1 MGLGVRVGLNLD
13 LAPAVAMTD
22 AVAARIRDWTPVLR
36 GPVHRSVSRF
46 FLRQFETEGAEGGTR
61 WAPHRP
67 LTVRLRRRPGH
78 GRGGIGRDT
87 NRLWASLVKVGPES
101 VLVTGPTEYERGT
114 TVAHAAPFHAGVS
127 PGRQRV
133 FGRAPLVPLGIPA
146 RTLVPDPFP
155 RTYVD
160 GWAAALARYI
170 ETGVAE

>member
-1 MGLGVRVGLNLD
+1 MGLGVRVVLD
-13 LAPAVAMTD
+13 IDLTQAVATTD
-22 AVAARIRDWTPVLR
+22 ATLARVRNWTPVLR
-36 GPVHRSVSRF
+36 GPVNRSVSRF
-46 FLRQFETEGAEGGTR
+46 FQRQFETEGAEGGTP

-67 LTVRLRRRPGH
+67 LTVELRRRPGH

-101 VLVTGPTEYERGT
+101 VLVVGPTEYERGT
-114 TVAHAAPFHAGVS
+114 TVAYAAPFHAGVS

-133 FGRAPLVPLGIPA
+133 FGRAPRMPLGIPA

-155 RTYVD
+155 QSYVD
-160 GWAAALARYI
+160 GWAVSLARYI